1 MRMLVVRWIDYTLM
15 TVLSFFCL
23 AYISHMGKSFAEIN
37 VQFPFLNFP
46 VFVGEFLLMGCVVL
60 FLVRTSF
67 CGIRLNRW
75 WALIILYVCFFMVKA
90 GWGYNHYGPLA
101 FRHAALFYYFL
112 FAVIAYHCYRPEF
125 FKWWVIL
132 IYFGALHWM
141 FFSGQFYDW
150 WMMPRIFMGLILAYK
165 FPNRLAGML
174 LAASVLVLTPYQYFL
189 QTSRSIILAN
199 FASVSFLILAA
210 GAVIGEK
217 KRSAFLIGS
226 SLLIIL
232 FGWYVFYM
240 SGNKYAQG
248 LVSIDKLK
256 YLYEDTDM
264 IIQQKKDGFK
274 AKEIANVG
282 LYNPE
287 TSRSFEDH
295 YEESVLNETV
305 LEEPALTE
313 PQVPSS
319 SFSVVPDQ
327 VASPEPPK
335 DSNFDDTIRE
345 MKIGNSVFRLLIW
358 RDAKKELIEQRPLF
372 GFDFGKPFRS
382 ESLEI
387 VRWGMNDWGRD
398 GWIAMHN
405 SYLET
410 IYRGGIVGI
419 ALMTAMVGVF
429 VYCTTVFIRL
439 RSAAGL
445 LLCATLIIPL
455 VAATFSVSLEL
466 PSPAIPIWTLFGL
479 ILAYAHRQLGIHM
492 SMTGSQ
498 RT

>member
-1 MRMLVVRWIDYTLM
+1 
-15 TVLSFFCL
+15 
-23 AYISHMGKSFAEIN
+23 
-37 VQFPFLNFP
+37 
-46 VFVGEFLLMGCVVL
+46 
-60 FLVRTSF
+60 
-67 CGIRLNRW
+67 
-75 WALIILYVCFFMVKA
+75 
-90 GWGYNHYGPLA
+90 
-101 FRHAALFYYFL
+101 
-112 FAVIAYHCYRPEF
+112 
-125 FKWWVIL
+125 
-132 IYFGALHWM
+132 
-141 FFSGQFYDW
+141 
-150 WMMPRIFMGLILAYK
+150 MGLILAYK

-313 PQVPSS
+313 PQVPSASLTSPVSLVQQGNIVAPTSS

-419 ALMTAMVGVF
+419 ALMTAMVWVF